1 MKYIAKR
8 SFSLLLVLAMLVSL
22 FAGLTMTASAAGETY
37 DLFTESAIA
46 PGNYIIVDSNT
57 NKAMSNKVESNWIT
71 CSTNTYTGNSVT
83 TSEAIVWT
91 VAADGTISCAGGNLY
106 ASAAKKIALSTTSS
120 TKWTFTNDNGIWTIK
135 NASVGQLSLNGTS
148 GWRPYSGGYGDNKT
162 FRLYK
167 LAGSVTPGTTCEHE
181 NTEVRDAV
189 AATCTAA
196 GYTGDTYCTDCGE
209 KLTTGTVITALGHN
223 YVDGFCTNCHEAE
236 PEVAPG
242 WYLVKDYSDLQPGV
256 YALLTS
262 DNKAFNGAISS
273 GHGQVTSAAF
283 TFTDGYSATAPDGIC
298 ELTFEGDN
306 TAFTVYNADKGYLY
320 AKAASSGNLAWDS
333 TAKGTWKYNSNSL
346 YSNNKAYLRS
356 YNNASFRTYASTGN
370 GSNMKLAY
378 KVEGASATCEHTN
391 AYDVAAT
398 PATCLE
404 TGLTAGR
411 YCPDCE
417 TWLEGHEETAALG
430 HAWDEGT
437 VTTPATATEPGEML
451 YTCTRCDATKTEVIA
466 PTDKVA
472 YNRATEITSGDEYI
486 LVVKYDNKYYAVSG
500 FASKALTVSEVELT
514 NNAIIMERSDA
525 YLIKIE
531 TVSDG
536 YSLKADGK
544 YISAASG
551 NTDISQAA
559 TATAWTA
566 AAGSA
571 DNSFRFSV
579 GTSRALGMNSAGGA
593 LKHYS
598 LVNTTGYEFDCYLF
612 SNSCAHSHTELQNA
626 VAADCSTSTNG
637 YSGDLVCLDC
647 GAVLEPGHTI
657 SGAHVYVV
665 DHSTPATCTEPGT
678 VYEVCSGCGK
688 TRETE
693 IAALGHN
700 YEKTAH
706 QDATCTVDGY
716 DRYTCANCSDTYDD
730 VIKALGHNYDPETGI
745 CSRCDNQLASYT
757 VSFVVPDGIDP
768 IDDIT
773 AFDGTKITLPEP
785 TGTLAANAEEYIFA
799 GWTTA
804 NVTDSTDADFL
815 DAGEY
820 TVTGD
825 ITFKALYA
833 WVGSESF
840 GGDSL
845 YKLMTEDDLASLD
858 TGWMLIIANDG
869 KWQSKT
875 MALADYTS
883 GGNEKFA
890 GRTVTVTN
898 NTIKISATSDV
909 QEFTVIKDED
919 TGFFYLLSNYTDADD
934 TYYYLT
940 SCTNTANAN
949 NITLTSNPTAAAL
962 WDISYHDDGTVKLTA
977 QGSWTAN
984 TVQFNSSN
992 YNGFFSC
999 YGEIY
1004 YGNAPTNIYGIRLF
1018 ASNAIYH
1025 FTTEPVQ
1032 TCEHENVTWT
1042 DNEDG
1047 TCTGS
1052 CDDCGHTVADHQSHA
1067 WEPDEDAEGT
1077 VAATCTAGGK
1087 AGYVC
1092 ANCAAT
1098 ELRDTEALGHDYVG
1112 VETAAPTCSA
1122 AGVMTYTC
1130 SRCED
1135 SYEEEIPAVSHNF
1148 VNGTCD
1154 MCGASLYVLVTEAP
1168 ANWEGEYLIAYVNGE
1183 NAKVF
1188 DGKHDA
1194 AANYTIGTFY
1204 GEEGSESSLICVPNP
1219 DDYTMFFDPNTDGT
1233 YGIMNS
1239 DTDWWSYKDAKNGF
1253 SVSASTSFAGKYTI
1267 SLDASGNAVIKN
1279 AGNYSIKF
1287 NNGAAASGGD
1297 RFRFYGTSVYTT
1309 VKLYEKYDTCH
1320 HDWVLDE
1327 DASTPASCGVAGNNV
1342 YECSVCHET
1351 KNETV
1356 PALQHDYWYV
1366 DVPATCLEEG
1376 YTECYCHNCDYAE
1389 ILDYTITEPLGHDFS
1404 KLVEDEDHYIAP
1416 TCTEPGLAVYQC
1428 SRCDAFDT
1436 ETSVVEPLGHDYVNG
1451 ICSRC
1456 GDELDGQTY
1465 TLMTSLDFSDAGSVI
1480 MVIKYEDEYYALS
1493 EDKDGKYLVCKPVTV
1508 TNNTITVYD
1517 DGTYAIMMPFTNVND
1532 GGNTGYGFE
1541 TAERNYLH
1549 VNSKAVEFAH
1559 ETTNAALAI
1568 TQAEVWNGEWDSH
1581 DNPIMKKVPNA
1592 WFLQSMATGKYISNY
1607 IDTYEDTELSVI
1619 DDSWFAVPIYF
1630 FASDYTKPIEPE
1642 PSTHN
1647 LFHFEGYPATCTD
1660 EGYAEYYTCLDNDCE
1675 CAGKMYADPYCTIE
1689 ITDLTIPALGHDYRW
1704 DGDMGDGT
1712 HFMVCS
1718 RCEDFYLED
1727 CDHDGENGCCSV
1739 CGYGAE
1745 TPIEPTVKINS
1756 AALRLGENIDLLY
1769 TATVPA
1775 DATNVYMTFT
1785 MNGET
1790 VTVNADGTG
1799 ILAFTD
1805 ITPQCMGDNI
1815 AAVLYATVNGKV
1827 YTDELAEYS
1836 VKQYCV
1842 NTLAKTEDAKL
1853 ISLLSDVLAYGAA
1866 AQNYMSYKTD
1876 ALVTADVEGASYSTY
1891 TDLSGLNASFTG
1903 TAADNLCW
1911 VGAGLKLNDDV
1922 AMFFRFYAEDIN
1934 GLSVKVAING
1944 REETFAE
1951 FTALGDDLYEVS
1963 FNGIKATEFGAAVT
1977 ASFYRSNAQVG
1988 NTVSY
1993 SVNTYVCAKQADSNA
2008 NLAALVKA
2016 LYNYGASAN
2025 AYAK

>member
-1 MKYIAKR
+1 MSIFHYNLNVNMRSFRKRRYVLMKHIAKR
-8 SFSLLLVLAMLVSL
+8 SFSLLLVLAMAVSL
-22 FAGLTMTASAAGETY
+22 FAGLTLTASAAGSTIASWTNAKWNANTAY
-37 DLFTESAIA
+37 PATSGTGSLKTEVGITTAGSGSAA
-46 PGNYIIVDSNT
+46 GYFYASSWTAGKSVIISGLS
-57 NKAMSNKVESNWIT
+57 MSN
-71 CSTNTYTGNSVT
+71 YTGIQLDCKIRASQKGTLTVS
-83 TSEAIVWT
+83 TS
-91 VAADGTISCAGGNLY
+91 ADGTNYTQLTTKS
-106 ASAAKKIALSTTSS
+106 TSS
-120 TKWTFTNDNGIWTIK
+120 SSTPS
-135 NASVGQLSLNGTS
+135 AV
-148 GWRPYSGGYGDNKT
+148 
-162 FRLYK
+162 
-167 LAGSVTPGTTCEHE
+167 SVT
-181 NTEVRDAV
+181 
-189 AATCTAA
+189 
-196 GYTGDTYCTDCGE
+196 
-209 KLTTGTVITALGHN
+209 
-223 YVDGFCTNCHEAE
+223 
-236 PEVAPG
+236 
-242 WYLVKDYSDLQPGV
+242 
-256 YALLTS
+256 
-262 DNKAFNGAISS
+262 
-273 GHGQVTSAAF
+273 
-283 TFTDGYSATAPDGIC
+283 GIP
-298 ELTFEGDN
+298 
-306 TAFTVYNADKGYLY
+306 
-320 AKAASSGNLAWDS
+320 
-333 TAKGTWKYNSNSL
+333 
-346 YSNNKAYLRS
+346 
-356 YNNASFRTYASTGN
+356 
-370 GSNMKLAY
+370 
-378 KVEGASATCEHTN
+378 ASATCIKLSYGSTGSFFFGDLVISGTATGPVTPPSSEATEPTEPEPTQPIPEGSYQLVSEIADLTAGEYAILTNNKAASFNGTVSSGHLQTASGWTWSSGVSTANPQAVTIVTFEAVSGKENTYKLKVGNKYLTSSKAGSGGFVLADSDDYGWTFANGRTALKACYQKSGAAAGIWSYNNSSLRSYAYNGDNYQGGSYDIYLAMASREEPAPDCEHSN

-398 PATCLE
+398 PATCMA

-417 TWLEGHEETAALG
+417 TWLTAQEQTAALG

-451 YTCTRCDATKTEVIA
+451 YTCTRCSATKTEVIA

-472 YNRATEITSGDEYI
+472 YNRATEIVSGDEYI
-486 LVVKYDNKYYAVSG
+486 LVVKYENTYYAVSG

-514 NNAIIMERSDA
+514 NNAIIMNRSDA

-531 TVSDG
+531 SVSGG

-551 NTDISQAA
+551 DTGISQES

-566 AAGSA
+566 SAGTAA
-571 DNSFRFSV
+571 DTFRFSV

-593 LKHYS
+593 LKHYALS
-598 LVNTTGYEFDCYLF
+598 NTKGYEFDCYLF
-612 SNSCAHSHTELQNA
+612 SNSCAHNHTELQGA
-626 VAADCSTSTNG
+626 VAADCSTNTNG

-647 GAVLEPGHTI
+647 GAMLEPGHVI

-665 DHSTPATCTEPGT
+665 DHSDPATCTAPGT
-678 VYEVCSGCGK
+678 AYEVCSCCGK

-700 YEKTAH
+700 YEKTEH
-706 QDATCTVDGY
+706 QDAACTVDGY
-716 DRYTCANCSDTYDD
+716 DRFVCANCSDTYDEP
-730 VIKALGHNYDPETGI
+730 IAALGHNYDPETGI

-757 VSFVVPDGIDP
+757 VSFIVPEGINAIDP
-768 IDDIT
+768 IT
-773 AFDGTKITLPEP
+773 AFDGAKIELPEP

-799 GWTTA
+799 GWTSVDVEDA
-804 NVTDSTDADFL
+804 TDADFL

-825 ITFKALYA
+825 VTLKALYA

-845 YKLMTEDDLASLD
+845 YKLMTEDDLSSLD
-858 TGWMLIIANDG
+858 TGWMIIIANDG

-890 GRTVTVTN
+890 GRTVTVN
-898 NTIKISATSDV
+898 DNTIKISASSDV

-940 SCTNTANAN
+940 SCTHTENAN

-999 YGEIY
+999 YGETY
-1004 YGNAPTNIYGIRLF
+1004 YGAETMPSNIYGIRLF

-1032 TCEHENVTWT
+1032 TCEHENVNWT

-1047 TCTGS
+1047 TCTGI
-1052 CDDCGHTVADHQSHA
+1052 CDDCEHIVGDHQEHV
-1067 WEPDEDAEGT
+1067 WTLDEDAEGT
-1077 VAATCTAGGK
+1077 VAATCTATGK

-1092 ANCAAT
+1092 SNCAAT
-1098 ELRDTEALGHDYVG
+1098 KLEDTEALGHDYVG
-1112 VETAAPTCSA
+1112 VETTAPTCSA

-1135 SYEEEIPAVSHNF
+1135 TYEEAIPAVNHNF
-1148 VNGTCD
+1148 ENGTCT

-1168 ANWEGEYLIAYVNGE
+1168 ANWEGEYLIAYVNSE
-1183 NAKVF
+1183 HAKVF
-1188 DGKHDA
+1188 DGKNDA
-1194 AANYTIGTFY
+1194 AANYTVGTFY
-1204 GEEGSESSLICVPNP
+1204 GPDGSESSLICVPNP
-1219 DDYTMFFDPNTDGT
+1219 DDYTMIFDPNSDGT

-1239 DTDWWSYKDAKNGF
+1239 DADWWSYKDAKNGF
-1253 SVSASTSFAGKYTI
+1253 SVNSSTSFAGKYSI
-1267 SLDASGNAVIKN
+1267 SLDASGNAIIKN
-1279 AGNYSIKF
+1279 AGNYTIKF
-1287 NNGAAASGGD
+1287 NTAAAASGGD
-1297 RFRFYGTSVYTT
+1297 RFRFYGTSIYTT

-1320 HDWVLDE
+1320 HDWVLDV
-1327 DASTPASCGVAGNNV
+1327 DASTPATCGKTGTNV
-1342 YECSVCHET
+1342 FECSICHEI
-1351 KNETV
+1351 KNVTV
-1356 PALQHDYWYV
+1356 PAQQHDYYYNEI
-1366 DVPATCLEEG
+1366 PATCTEEG
-1376 YTECYCHNCDYAE
+1376 YTECYCHNCDYQE

-1404 KLVEDEDHYIAP
+1404 KLVEDEDHYIEP

-1428 SRCDAFDT
+1428 SRCDEFDT
-1436 ETSVVEPLGHDYVNG
+1436 EATILDPLGHDYVNG

-1456 GDELDGQTY
+1456 GDELEGQIY
-1465 TLMTSLDFSDAGSVI
+1465 TLMTSLDFSNAGSVI

-1508 TNNTITVYD
+1508 TNNTITVLD
-1517 DGTYAIMMPFTNVND
+1517 DGTYAIMVPFTNVND
-1532 GGNTGYGFE
+1532 GENTGYGFE

-1559 ETTNAALAI
+1559 ETSNAALAI
-1568 TQAEVWNGEWDSH
+1568 TQAELWTGEYDSN
-1581 DNPIMKKVPNA
+1581 DNPKMKEVPNA
-1592 WFLQSMATGKYISNY
+1592 WFLQGKTTEKFISNY

-1630 FASDYTKPIEPE
+1630 FASSYTKPIEPE

-1647 LFHFEGYPATCTD
+1647 LYHFEGYPATCTE

-1675 CAGKMYADPYCTIE
+1675 CAGKMYADIYCTIE
-1689 ITDLTIPALGHDYRW
+1689 ITDLTIPALGHDWVW
-1704 DGDMGDGT
+1704 DGNVGEEGF
-1712 HFMVCS
+1712 HGVECS
-1718 RCEDFYLED
+1718 RCDASDIVE
-1727 CDHDGENGCCSV
+1727 CTMENGVCTV

-1745 TPIEPTVKINS
+1745 QPVIVKIDS

-1769 TATVPA
+1769 SVTVPE

-1785 MNGET
+1785 MNSET
-1790 VTVNADGTG
+1790 ATVYADEDGRF
-1799 ILAFTD
+1799 AFTD
-1805 ITPQCMGDNI
+1805 INPQCMGDNI
-1815 AAVLYATVNGKV
+1815 AAVLHATVNGKE

-1842 NTLAKTEDAKL
+1842 NTLAKTEDATL
-1853 ISLLSDVLAYGAA
+1853 IKLLSDTLAYGAD
-1866 AQNYMSYKTD
+1866 AQNYMSYKTN
-1876 ALVTADVEGASYSTY
+1876 ALVTDGVTGASYSTY
-1891 TDLSGLNASFTG
+1891 TDLSGLTATFEG
-1903 TAADNLCW
+1903 TASDDLCW
-1911 VGAGLKLNDDV
+1911 VGAGLKLNDNV
-1922 AMFFRFYAEDIN
+1922 AMFFRFYAESTD
-1934 GLSVKVAING
+1934 GLTVTVAING
-1944 REETFAE
+1944 REETFTD
-1951 FTALGDDLYEVS
+1951 FTAVSGLENVYEVS
-1963 FNGIKATEFGAAVT
+1963 FDGIKATEFDADVT
-1977 ASFYRSNAQVG
+1977 ASFSTGG

-1993 SVNTYVCAKQADSNA
+1993 SVNTYICAKQADSDA

-2016 LYNYGASAN
+2016 LYNYGASAS